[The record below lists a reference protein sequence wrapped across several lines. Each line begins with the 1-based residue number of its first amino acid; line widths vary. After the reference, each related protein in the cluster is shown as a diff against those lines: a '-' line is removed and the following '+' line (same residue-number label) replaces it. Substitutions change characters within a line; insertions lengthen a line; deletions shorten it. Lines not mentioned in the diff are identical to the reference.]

1 MASRTNSSPRRRRL
15 TPGFDVAKRPNDA
28 GAETGDE
35 SDETKGLTAAGA
47 WLRPRACVQ
56 ARIFA
61 EVDPRAIALHA
72 DAAHTAKQLKQVAL
86 G

>member
-15 TPGFDVAKRPNDA
+15 TPGFHVANDA

-35 SDETKGLTAAGA
+35 SDETKGLIAAGA

-72 DAAHTAKQLKQVAL
+72 DAAHAAKQLKQVAL